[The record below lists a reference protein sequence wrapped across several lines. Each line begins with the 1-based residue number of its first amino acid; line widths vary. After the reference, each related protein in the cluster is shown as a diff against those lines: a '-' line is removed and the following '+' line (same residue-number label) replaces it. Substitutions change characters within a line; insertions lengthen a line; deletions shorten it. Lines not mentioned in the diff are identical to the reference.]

1 MLQLYVYRCNK
12 QPNTY
17 LFLTQKGNFNNLPDE
32 LLALLGELNFSF
44 EFNLD
49 SNKKLMQANATE
61 VLKAIEMHGFYLQLG
76 SKTKASK
83 EDRLAQFY
91 CR

>member
-1 MLQLYVYRCNK
+1 MQQLYVYRCNK

-17 LFLTQKGNFNNLPDE
+17 LFLTQKGNFNNLPNE
-32 LLALLGELNFSF
+32 LLALLGELSFSF

-61 VLKAIEMHGFYLQLG
+61 VLKAIETHGFYLQLG
-76 SKTKASK
+76 SKTKAREK
-83 EDRLAQFY
+83 DILASFY